1 MIFFLDEL
9 DIIVKKI
16 KKVVIDFMG
25 VIVFDE
31 KREGIFN
38 FLNIYMFLSNESLE
52 NIEECFKNK
61 GYGDFK
67 KELVEVMI

>member
-1 MIFFLDEL
+1 MIFLLDEL

>member
-16 KKVVIDFMG
+16 KKVVIDFMS

-38 FLNIYMFLSNESLE
+38 FLNIYMFLSDESLE